1 MGFTGPIIPRWLLGH
16 PSLGMF
22 PLAHPPG
29 HFVLPSLSA
38 AWMAKD
44 EAPDAGLE
52 FALSAKV
59 AQVPHKA
66 RNSTTRPL

>member
-1 MGFTGPIIPRWLLGH
+1 
-16 PSLGMF
+16 MF

-44 EAPDAGLE
+44 KAPDAGLE